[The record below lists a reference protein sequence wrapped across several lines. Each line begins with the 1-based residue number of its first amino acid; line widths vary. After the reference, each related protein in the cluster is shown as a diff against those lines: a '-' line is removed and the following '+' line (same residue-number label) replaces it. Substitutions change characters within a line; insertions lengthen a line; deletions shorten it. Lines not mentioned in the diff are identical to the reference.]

1 MNEVNER
8 NSEDSPMI
16 KWVLIVWVVLL
27 FVLGLKP
34 VHLDEANFLMLTQG
48 HWWTPHSIMVN
59 WEGVQEPAFDVLS
72 NPPGMAW
79 WLWPM
84 KDQSVWLMRLWTLP
98 WSLLFLW
105 GMSRL
110 IQIFRLSSETI
121 IIMAVSPFFA
131 LSHNSLMPEMP
142 LLACI
147 VC

>member
-72 NPPGMAW
+72 NPPGM
-79 WLWPM
+79 
-84 KDQSVWLMRLWTLP
+84 DGGYTIRT
-98 WSLLFLW
+98 SLC
-105 GMSRL
+105 G
-110 IQIFRLSSETI
+110 
-121 IIMAVSPFFA
+121 
-131 LSHNSLMPEMP
+131 
-142 LLACI
+142 
-147 VC
+147 